1 MNDDAI
7 RRLVRQKMI
16 DAGIVVEDG
25 INICFFVDGREYVI
39 LMTAVDVTQW
49 QKESE

>member
-7 RRLVRQKMI
+7 RKLIRQKMI
-16 DAGIVVEDG
+16 DADIVVEDG
-25 INICFFVDGREYVI
+25 NNICYFVDGREYVI

-49 QKESE
+49 QKEAE